1 MGSRQQ
7 TPRRASLRQ
16 FGKIVFGDN
25 FPGALSR
32 PSRRR
37 SQQSAA
43 SGASSHLST
52 AGSLILREFSSTG
65 SVGESDQASCIM
77 AKVYRVPHHVLKR
90 GFARLE
96 MRFSP
101 DSHGELRASLILT
114 TLRIFDEYFHT
125 GRTRAERH
133 WIVDRLET
141 SMHDFTKKKWNAD
154 ELLNAFGVKM
164 NMCERIYFTVDVSGT
179 SNLLSRF
186 VSGFMVITIIIS
198 IAIWM
203 AGTIPRYTVVQCPNC
218 EPEPLQWMQ
227 VVDEVCV
234 IIFTTEFLIRMLTAP
249 FARAKLLQARFLLK
263 MLFDRDIKAEEKEHL
278 DSEHDEEESE
288 DVEIEKERFSWISN
302 WLSFWRQP
310 NAIVDLFTVLP
321 YWVEVVFATSADS
334 NFIWLRLF
342 RLLRVSRIFK
352 LLQLVNS
359 DLWQLSDAQHLLYN
373 VMIQAAPAFAI
384 TLALLGFALLV
395 FSSLMY
401 EAERG
406 NWYPVSVLDGASNAT
421 EFVNFSQVINLPAV
435 QHEARRAGGVFLRKL
450 PNGYLDMTP
459 FTSILVCSWWTLA
472 TITTVGYGDHIPV
485 SIPGQMVGAVAI
497 LYGTI
502 LLGLPIGIIG
512 SQFSNEFGRMVASGR
527 SRDHGGRGPER
538 RTSVGNQKLPVPSGA
553 GPDAAGGSAGTKTPR
568 KSFVGQQVVSTIKK
582 VMQRESKKNWE
593 AEQMQADNAKK
604 LQQLPLNAKQKEQ
617 LIYSKYSF
625 EDLLKMHGE
634 NIGITVETQQF
645 WMEALWVCQ
654 FQAGPALD
662 RLSASVLTFLSD
674 AEKRRGPGH
683 VQPLRLAW
691 LDLCL
696 ACCSVSEKLSRP
708 SFRAYASDLRAGS
721 EDSVTD
727 GVQEGSDSENVDRPK
742 ERDSQLSWRA
752 LSSMD
757 SIDAHRKH
765 ITAL

>member
-1 MGSRQQ
+1 
-7 TPRRASLRQ
+7 
-16 FGKIVFGDN
+16 
-25 FPGALSR
+25 
-32 PSRRR
+32 
-37 SQQSAA
+37 
-43 SGASSHLST
+43 
-52 AGSLILREFSSTG
+52 
-65 SVGESDQASCIM
+65 
-77 AKVYRVPHHVLKR
+77 
-90 GFARLE
+90 

-114 TLRIFDEYFHT
+114 TLRIFDEYFGT

-198 IAIWM
+198 IAVWM
-203 AGTIPRYTVVQCPNC
+203 AGTIPRYTVVQCPSC
-218 EPEPLQWMQ
+218 EPEPLPWMQ

-249 FARAKLLQARFLLK
+249 FARAKLLQGRFLLK

-321 YWVEVVFATSADS
+321 YWVEVVFATSADP

-406 NWYPVSVLDGASNAT
+406 NWYPVSVIDGANAT
-421 EFVNFSQVINLPAV
+421 EFVNFSQIINLPAV
-435 QHEARRAGGVFLRKL
+435 QHEANRAGGVFLREL
-450 PNGYLDMTP
+450 PNGYLEMTP

-485 SIPGQMVGAVAI
+485 SIPGQIVGAVAI

-512 SQFSNEFGRMVASGR
+512 SQFSNEFGRMIASGR
-527 SRDHGGRGPER
+527 SREHGSRER
-538 RTSVGNQKLPVPSGA
+538 RTSVGNRNLPPK
-553 GPDAAGGSAGTKTPR
+553 GPEHDAASSGSAGTKSPR

-582 VMQRESKKNWE
+582 VMQRESRKNWE
-593 AEQMQADNAKK
+593 AEQVQADNVKK

-617 LIYSKYSF
+617 LIFSKYSF

-645 WMEALWVCQ
+645 WMEALWACQ

-708 SFRAYASDLRAGS
+708 SFKVYAS
-721 EDSVTD
+721 EDSVAD
-727 GVQEGSDSENVDRPK
+727 GLPEGSDSENVDRQK
-742 ERDSQLSWRA
+742 RRASQLSSRTP
-752 LSSMD
+752 LSSRTFPSMD
-757 SIDAHRKH
+757 SIDAQRKH